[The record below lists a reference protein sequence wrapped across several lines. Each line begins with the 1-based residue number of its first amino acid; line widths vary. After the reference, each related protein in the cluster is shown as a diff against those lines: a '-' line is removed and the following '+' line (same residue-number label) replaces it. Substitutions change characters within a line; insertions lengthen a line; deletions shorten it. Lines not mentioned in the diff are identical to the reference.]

1 MESDIKGDKIMEY
14 PLVTIVTP
22 SYNQAHFIEETI
34 LSIKNQDY
42 PNIEHIVVDANSTD
56 NTLDILKKYGDQ
68 IKWIS
73 EPDNGQTEAINKGF
87 KMSSGQICAYL
98 NSDDSY
104 VPGCFK
110 TVVNYFHKHPDVDML
125 VGDVNYID
133 EKSKIIRIT
142 YYPPFSVGRML
153 RAGGGLISQTGVFF
167 RRSLFDSIGM
177 FNETFHHVMDYDF
190 YIRAGLKHKVKSI
203 SSVLANFRLHSES
216 KTMTE
221 SGQQGQPAEALIVQ
235 KRYITKKSTLFYIK
249 RGFDRLIQLNFKI
262 LTILRTWVGTSFR

>member
-1 MESDIKGDKIMEY
+1 MESNIKGDKIVEY

-22 SYNQAHFIEETI
+22 SYNQAKFIEETI

-42 PNIEHIVVDANSTD
+42 LNIEHIVVDANSTD
-56 NTLDILKKYGDQ
+56 GTLDILKKYDGK

-87 KMSSGQICAYL
+87 KMSSGQICAFL

-104 VPGCFK
+104 VPGAFK
-110 TVVNYFHKHPDVDML
+110 TVVNYFREHPEVDML
-125 VGDVNYID
+125 MGNVNYID
-133 EKSKIIRIT
+133 ENGKITKIS
-142 YYPPFSVGRML
+142 YKPPFSVGRMI
-153 RAGGGLISQTGVFF
+153 RAGGSLVSQSGVFF

-177 FNETFHHVMDYDF
+177 FNETFHHGMDYDF

-203 SSVLANFRLHSES
+203 SAVLANFRLHSES

-235 KRYITKKSTLFYIK
+235 KRYITKKDTPFYIK

-262 LTILRTWVGTSFR
+262 LTILRTWIGTSFR